1 VRFSPAFE
9 RFESLELEDYLLL
22 AAVLLLPWAFGG
34 VEIWAYRSAALL
46 VALAVGTAL
55 LKRGFPALGQARS
68 RWLLPALLLAAWALV
83 QVVPLPSFA
92 IRVLSPVAHA
102 TYEAHFPGYP
112 GSSSDEIVD
121 ALEEDALA
129 RVPEAS
135 GAAAPEPG
143 AFRMEPAGRWSGWRT
158 ISVRPQATY
167 ERLLWY
173 LALLGAFLLACD
185 RVRDADR
192 ARHYRSAMLLTFVGL
207 ALFGLVQ
214 AASWNGK
221 IFWVRAIGEGRAP
234 FGPYANFVHFAGLM
248 ELAVP
253 WLAGYAWMKFRHPEG
268 ETLWRSIA
276 PIALGGAV
284 LCVIAGLS
292 APSKASAGLMAA
304 TTTTVLVVGAA
315 SFLRSRGNLS
325 WRTGMAVVA
334 LILIVWTGVGLLLVH
349 TPLGDRVRTFIEQ
362 RGGSLIDEVD
372 RVDAWKTGLRI
383 VADYPVTGV
392 GFGAFP
398 EVFPRYMS
406 KGEYSFWAQLHN
418 DWLEVVVDGGV
429 IAALLLLWLCYGFWS
444 RALRRVRPARGHRVD
459 METLGLVLGVLSLT
473 VHAVLD
479 FNHQIPA
486 TALMFVTAGA
496 LTVAAGGRH
505 GRQA

>member
-1 VRFSPAFE
+1 VRFSPALE

-55 LKRGFPALGQARS
+55 LKRGFPALGEARA
-68 RWLLPALLLAAWALV
+68 RWLWPALLLAAWALV
-83 QVVPLPSFA
+83 QVMPLPSFA

-102 TYEAHFPGYP
+102 TYQAHYPGYP
-112 GSSSDEIVD
+112 GSSPDDIVD

-135 GAAAPEPG
+135 GGAPEPG

-158 ISVRPQATY
+158 ISVRPEATY
-167 ERLLWY
+167 ERLFWY
-173 LALLGAFLLACD
+173 LALLGAFLLAVD
-185 RVRDADR
+185 RVRDGNR
-192 ARHYRSAMLLTFVGL
+192 ARLYRTAMLLTFVGL
-207 ALFGLVQ
+207 AMFGLVQ

-276 PIALGGAV
+276 PVALGGAV

-292 APSKASAGLMAA
+292 APSKASAVLMA
-304 TTTTVLVVGAA
+304 TTTTAVLVVGTA
-315 SFLRSRGNLS
+315 SFLRSRGQLS
-325 WRTGMAVVA
+325 WRTGMAIVA
-334 LILIVWTGVGLLLVH
+334 LILIVWTGAALLLVH

-372 RVDAWKTGLRI
+372 RIDAWKTGLRI

-392 GFGAFP
+392 GYGAFP

-429 IAALLLLWLCYGFWS
+429 IGAVLLVWLCFGFWS
-444 RALRRVRPARGHRVD
+444 RALRRVRPARGQRVD
-459 METLGLVLGVLSLT
+459 MEALGLVLGAASLT
-473 VHAVLD
+473 LHAVLD

-486 TALMFVTAGA
+486 NALTFVTVGA
-496 LTVAAGGRH
+496 LIVATVERRGRET
-505 GRQA
+505 